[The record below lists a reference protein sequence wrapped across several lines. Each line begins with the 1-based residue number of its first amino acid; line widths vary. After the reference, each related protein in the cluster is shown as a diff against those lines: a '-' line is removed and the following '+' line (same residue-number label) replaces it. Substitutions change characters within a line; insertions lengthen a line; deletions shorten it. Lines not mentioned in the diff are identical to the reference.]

1 MEWWDEFHS
10 MSISSYGV
18 NFNINQL
25 IIILA
30 WGHACTVCVHS
41 IMQNIEHL
49 LSVYLPLVALQAVSL
64 LIHCRPRKREDSESE
79 RRWAERK

>member
-30 WGHACTVCVHS
+30 WGHACTVPCKTL
-41 IMQNIEHL
+41 EHL